1 MKIKALRTITDQGHN
16 IARGKTADVAD
27 ALADAWLSL
36 GWAELV
42 KSDKKAAD
50 GSRS

>member
-16 IARGKTADVAD
+16 IARGRTADVSD
-27 ALADAWLSL
+27 VLAETWVSL

-42 KSDKKAAD
+42 KSEKKTVNGA
-50 GSRS
+50 RS